1 MLNQLRD
8 EMKQPAGRAAMIAL
22 AILGLLWVGLV
33 AGDWGMRVR
42 WFQWHRSLIQGPARP
57 TYMGY
62 ATPLS
67 TNHVPARR
75 GGDLLPMIGVP
86 SLMERYA
93 EPIPAYTQIND
104 EYGLPNEPPV
114 TPGKFPVVMVGDSYL
129 AQGGDWSNRLA
140 GLLSV
145 RLGCPVYTVSMAG
158 LGPVMPLTAFMDHP
172 VYREYPPRVVVWD
185 IIERDIGGPYFEGM
199 LFNVL
204 QRTRTNQVATTA
216 AAVGPVN
223 WRELGATRLRARLPE
238 TSLAAQLAR
247 RVWARLRY
255 HLFGLIV
262 PEVFISSEPV
272 LGRDMLFY
280 YGSLTPRCWGA
291 SIRDLPRVTRTIS
304 DANEAYFK
312 PRGIHWVILL
322 IPDKETI
329 YEEYVPPAAFPCG
342 VPPPPS
348 CLTELEE
355 RLRAAG
361 LTVVNLLPA
370 YREAALA
377 GRLLYG
383 HNDTHWN
390 REGMA
395 LAADQLAGPVLE
407 LLAEEP

>member
-1 MLNQLRD
+1 
-8 EMKQPAGRAAMIAL
+8 MKQPAGRAAVIAL
-22 AILGLLWVGLV
+22 AVLGLLWAGLV
-33 AGDWGMRVR
+33 AGDWGMRFR
-42 WFQWHRSLIQGPARP
+42 WFQWHRTLVQGPARP
-57 TYMGY
+57 TYLGY
-62 ATPLS
+62 APPLT

-75 GGDLLPMIGVP
+75 GGDLLPMLGVP

-104 EYGLPNEPPV
+104 EYGLPNQPPV
-114 TPGKFPVVMVGDSYL
+114 TPDKYPVVMVGDSYL
-129 AQGGDWSNRLA
+129 LQGGDQQYRPAGQLA
-140 GLLSV
+140 A

-158 LGPVMPLTAFMDHP
+158 FGPVVPLTAYMDHP
-172 VYREYPPRVVVWD
+172 VFRDHPPRVVVWNV
-185 IIERDIGGPYFEGM
+185 IERDVGGPYFEGM
-199 LFNVL
+199 LYNVL
-204 QRTRTNQVATTA
+204 QRAGTNTVVATPTP
-216 AAVGPVN
+216 VGQVN
-223 WRELGATRLRARLPE
+223 WRELGASRLRARLPE

-255 HLFGLIV
+255 LVFGLIV
-262 PEVFISSEPV
+262 PEVSISTQPV

-280 YGSLTPRCWGA
+280 YGSLVPRCWD
-291 SIRDLPRVTRTIS
+291 SSRRDLPRVTRTIR

-329 YEEYVPPAAFPCG
+329 YEEFVPPRAFPCG

-348 CLTELEE
+348 CLTELDT

-370 YREAALA
+370 YREAAQA

-407 LLAEEP
+407 LLAEKP